1 MNHITYRKSL
11 WKMKLRACIK
21 YTCTWI
27 WQNTL
32 SVLQNIRMPYAFC
45 YRNTK
50 LNHKIMKPSVQEQGK
65 SRKLPW
71 WADDTDHY
79 GIIPGLHICIY
90 KVTHLNLFRFR
101 NWELFEDFA
110 PGGSLPYPQ
119 PPQHKRL
126 LHDCLHRGWATGG
139 CSQGFDVIVTYPWYS
154 PLATLSQSQCKNA
167 VIKTRSFTAE

>member
-50 LNHKIMKPSVQEQGK
+50 LNHKIMKPSVLMKARAENSHDELTTQ
-65 SRKLPW
+65 
-71 WADDTDHY
+71 
-79 GIIPGLHICIY
+79 IIMG
-90 KVTHLNLFRFR
+90 
-101 NWELFEDFA
+101 
-110 PGGSLPYPQ
+110 
-119 PPQHKRL
+119 
-126 LHDCLHRGWATGG
+126 
-139 CSQGFDVIVTYPWYS
+139 
-154 PLATLSQSQCKNA
+154 QSQNCISAFIKLLTWICSALEIGNFSKISLLEAHCLIHSLLSTNVSSMIVSIVGEQLEA
-167 VIKTRSFTAE
+167 VLRASTLLLLIRNIRHSIIKPM